1 MTTKPTSAKIAV
13 QLPEVP
19 QPEDMNNYIFFHSL
33 GHGRHLAAHFGK
45 PETTMV
51 FSEVFI
57 SPRVD
62 SDQSEMLAPDLLI
75 AFDVD
80 PRALNRDLG
89 YVIDHQGK
97 PPDFVLEIASRK
109 TGVRDI
115 TVKRDR
121 YAEMGIPEYWRFDNT
136 GGEYVG
142 AALAGDRLVNG
153 VYQPM
158 PIEQLDDETW
168 QGHSDILN
176 LDLRWDHGQLG
187 WYYPNTGRHIT
198 TFDDETARADSERA
212 RAESERVRAES
223 ERVRADNAE
232 ARAEDAEARNR
243 QLEEEI
249 RRLRN
254 S

>member
-51 FSEVFI
+51 FSEVYI
-57 SPRVD
+57 SARAD
-62 SDQSEMLAPDLLI
+62 SDQSDMLAPDLLI

-80 PRALNRDLG
+80 PQALNRDLG

-109 TGVRDI
+109 TGRRDI
-115 TVKRDR
+115 TVKRRR
-121 YAEMGIPEYWRFDNT
+121 YAEMGILEYWRFDNT

-142 AALAGDRLVNG
+142 AALAGDRLVEG

-168 QGHSDILN
+168 QGHSDVLN
-176 LDLRWDHGQLG
+176 LDLRWEQGQLG
-187 WYYPNTGRHIT
+187 WYDPNTGRHIT
-198 TFDDETARADSERA
+198 TFDDEMDRAENERRRADYAEARLDSAEALAER
-212 RAESERVRAES
+212 ERT
-223 ERVRADNAE
+223 RADEAE
-232 ARAEDAEARNR
+232 ARAR

-249 RRLRN
+249 RRLTN
-254 S
+254 P

>member
-1 MTTKPTSAKIAV
+1 MTTKPTSAKIHL

-19 QPEDMNNYIFFHSL
+19 EPEDMNNYAFFHSL
-33 GHGRHLAAHFGK
+33 GHGMHLAAHFGK
-45 PETTMV
+45 PETTIV
-51 FSEVFI
+51 FSDVYI
-57 SPRVD
+57 SPKVG

-80 PRALNRDLG
+80 PQALNRDRG
-89 YVIDHQGK
+89 YAVDHQGK

-115 TVKRDR
+115 TVKRRR

-168 QGHSDILN
+168 QGHSDVLN
-176 LDLRWDHGQLG
+176 LDLRWERGQLG
-187 WYYPNTGRHIT
+187 WYDPNTGRHIT
-198 TFDDETARADSERA
+198 TFDDETARADN
-212 RAESERVRAES
+212 ERVRAET
-223 ERVRADNAE
+223 ERARADNAE

-243 QLEEEI
+243 ELEEEI